1 MLRTSIAAYLPV
13 HRKLPF
19 PGVKYLE
26 FQRLLEEKRKI
37 VNARIDEILSSGF
50 EENEA
55 SELVRYTFTTGGKRL
70 RPIMVLLAAE
80 AAGGEDKSAL
90 NAAVAVEFVHA
101 ASLIFD
107 DLIDKDRLRR
117 NMPTM
122 NVAFNDDKAISSGLF
137 LASKGVE
144 VLSDYKDPK
153 IMKMIG
159 WALVELSKGEI
170 LDVISDIAIDVEHY
184 LNIADL
190 KTGSLFAACAGIG
203 GLVGGGSREEIN
215 ALYNYGRAVGV
226 AFQIR
231 DDILDITSGSNSSK
245 AERANLVLAHY
256 LGASTRQ
263 DRVSEILNHEE
274 YKERDDEL
282 EALRR
287 KAVDFAIRT
296 SREHVERAKSEVQ
309 VLRDGE
315 GREALIALADF
326 ALEREI

>member
-1 MLRTSIAAYLPV
+1 
-13 HRKLPF
+13 
-19 PGVKYLE
+19 LE

>member
-1 MLRTSIAAYLPV
+1 M
-13 HRKLPF
+13 
-19 PGVKYLE
+19 E
-26 FQRLLEEKRKI
+26 FRRLLEEKRRI
-37 VNARIDEILSSGF
+37 VDERIDEILSHGF
-50 EENEA
+50 DQSEA

-70 RPIMVLLAAE
+70 RPIMVLLASKAV
-80 AAGGEDKSAL
+80 GGEEKSAL
-90 NAAVAVEFVHA
+90 NAAVAAEFVHA

-117 NMPTM
+117 NMPTL
-122 NVAFNDDKAISSGLF
+122 NVAFKDDKAISSGLF
-137 LASKGVE
+137 LAAKGVE

-159 WALVELSKGEI
+159 WALVELSKGEM

-203 GLVGGGSREEIN
+203 GLIGGGSREEIN

-231 DDILDITSGSNSSK
+231 DDIMDLTGSSDPSK

-263 DRVSEILNHEE
+263 DRVSAMLNHDAN
-274 YKERDDEL
+274 KTRDDAL

-287 KAVDFAIRT
+287 RAVEFARRT
-296 SREHVERAKSEVQ
+296 SIEHIQKAKSEIT

-315 GREALIALADF
+315 GKEVLSALADF
-326 ALEREI
+326 ALERET